1 MDVVDPAT
9 RSRMMSGI
17 RGKNTRPELLV
28 RAALSREKYAYRL
41 HRADLPGRP
50 DVVVPRAR
58 AAIFAHGCFWHAHRD
73 CALAKLPATRTE
85 FWTSKLS
92 ANARRDEDAVALLNL
107 HGWRALIVWECATR
121 AFSPEEL
128 SARIAEWLESG
139 RDYGELRGPAPRRA
153 ITSAS
158 PSGDGD
164 Q

>member
-1 MDVVDPAT
+1 MDVVDSAT

-28 RAALSREKYAYRL
+28 RAALARAGYAYRL

-73 CALAKLPATRTE
+73 CPLAKIPSTRTE
-85 FWTSKLS
+85 FWTAKLL
-92 ANARRDEDAVALLNL
+92 ANAQRDEDAVALLNL
-107 HGWRALIVWECATR
+107 HGWRAMVVWECATR
-121 AFSPEEL
+121 ALAAEEL
-128 SARIAEWLESG
+128 AAKVAQWLEGDSA
-139 RDYGELRGPAPRRA
+139 YGELRGPERRA
-153 ITSAS
+153 ITSVQT
-158 PSGDGD
+158 SGDRG